1 MRKGLIIA
9 LAAVLVL
16 GLSGVALAWTAHD
29 TGYVTDAG
37 GGWAS
42 TINWAAGGAEG
53 CVPDDCP
60 GCPWDLKYDFSG
72 QAGIIGVSGVG
83 FTDIHGS
90 GVAGSGSMNTEVTA
104 WPGTTIPVA
113 ASRVFI
119 NDTVEAYVCQPCCEI
134 DLYRAKTS
142 VNVEDGQAYILD
154 QQVSGMASNS
164 GVVDPN
170 PVTEQLLQTHGTAGN
185 DIDGDGLSLTVR
197 MDAERWSMD
206 CMDGVFVFQEDHTMG
221 VIGESVDFNVAA
233 YQGMAHECSN
243 LYGALGGP
251 GECFTGCEC
260 IEDPTP
266 DLEGLCPCCTTTCV
280 LTGEDP
286 GFVPIM
292 SYGKWNDI
300 PD

>member
-72 QAGIIGVSGVG
+72 QAGIIGVSGRG
-83 FTDIHGS
+83 NTDIFGT
-90 GVAGSGSMNTEVTA
+90 GVAGSGYMDTEVWGPA
-104 WPGTTIPVA
+104 GQNREVA

-164 GVVDPN
+164 GVVDPD

-185 DIDGDGLSLTVR
+185 DLDGDGLSLTVR
-197 MDAERWSMD
+197 MDAEVWKKD
-206 CMDGVFVFQEDHTMG
+206 CMDPSCQFVFQEDHTMG
-221 VIGESVDFNVAA
+221 IIGESVDFNVYA
-233 YQGMAHECSN
+233 YQGMAHPCSN
-243 LYGALGGP
+243 LYGALGCMEEFEFCYGDP
-251 GECFTGCEC
+251 EC
-260 IEDPTP
+260 P
-266 DLEGLCPCCTTTCV
+266 TCV
-280 LTGEDP
+280 TYEI
-286 GFVPIM
+286 FCPIE
-292 SYGKWNDI
+292 SYGKFETCPEC
-300 PD
+300 PDDT